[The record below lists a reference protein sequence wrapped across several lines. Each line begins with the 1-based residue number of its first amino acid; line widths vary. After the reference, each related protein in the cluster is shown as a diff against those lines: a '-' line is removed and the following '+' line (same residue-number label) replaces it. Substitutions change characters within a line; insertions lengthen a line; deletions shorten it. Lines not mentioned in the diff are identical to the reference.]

1 MTDVK
6 VMTSEEIQQEAKA
19 QQEKDLKA
27 LMNTIVQ
34 LKQLEGL
41 NIDLLGSWLWI
52 GGNTKKN
59 KEALKALGCRWAS
72 KKNSGIG
79 IAKAKPEGITR
90 NQSLLKRLKLNMA
103 SKQYP
108 VLVKTM
114 QVKGC

>member
-6 VMTSEEIQQEAKA
+6 FMTSEEIQQEAKA

-52 GGNTKKN
+52 GGNTKAN

-72 KKNSGIG
+72 KKKLWYWHCESETRRHYKKSIP
-79 IAKAKPEGITR
+79 IEEIEAKYGKQTISR
-90 NQSLLKRLKLNMA
+90 A
-103 SKQYP
+103 S
-108 VLVKTM
+108 
-114 QVKGC
+114 

>member
-6 VMTSEEIQQEAKA
+6 VMTNEDIKDEAKL

-52 GGNTKKN
+52 GGKTKEN

-72 KKNSGIG
+72 KKKLWYWHCESETRRYYKKSIP
-79 IAKAKPEGITR
+79 IEEIEAKYGKQTISR
-90 NQSLLKRLKLNMA
+90 A
-103 SKQYP
+103 S
-108 VLVKTM
+108 
-114 QVKGC
+114 